1 MTARRRQSELHHQA
15 VLEQLEHERKDW
27 MIPTA
32 AAPQPVDLTSLG
44 RDPYMKALAAAR
56 GDPTKVPDNWA
67 D

>member
-1 MTARRRQSELHHQA
+1 
-15 VLEQLEHERKDW
+15 
-27 MIPTA
+27 MIPTP